1 MTQQQ
6 TTDAPVRRS
15 VTVEV
20 PLERAFEVFTE
31 RFDAWWPA
39 DYHIGK
45 ADYQSAEIERQPGGR
60 WYERGVDGSECDWG
74 QVLAWEPPHRLVLSW
89 QITPEWQPEPDLARS
104 SEIEVR
110 FTPEGPDRT
119 RVDLEHRGFDRHG
132 PGGDAIRQAVS
143 ADGGWGN
150 ILQRYVAASRG

>member
-1 MTQQQ
+1 MTQQ
-6 TTDAPVRRS
+6 TTDTPVRRS
-15 VTVEV
+15 VSVDV
-20 PLERAFEVFTE
+20 PVERAFAVFTE
-31 RFDAWWPA
+31 RFDAWWPS

-45 ADYQSAEIERQPGGR
+45 ADYQGAALEQRQGGR

-110 FTPEGPDRT
+110 FTPDGPDRT

-132 PGGDAIRQAVS
+132 PNAAAMREAIAG
-143 ADGGWGN
+143 DGGWGG
-150 ILQRYVAASRG
+150 ILKRYADAVTS